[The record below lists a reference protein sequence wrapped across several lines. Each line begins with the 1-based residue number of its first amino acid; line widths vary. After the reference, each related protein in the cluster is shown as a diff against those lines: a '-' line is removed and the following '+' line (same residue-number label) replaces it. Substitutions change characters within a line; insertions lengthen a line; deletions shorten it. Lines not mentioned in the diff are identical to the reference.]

1 MRKVGIYVQVPFCQ
15 TKCTYCNFHTGVVAS
30 SRFAPYV
37 EAVRR
42 EIREHRQLLTA
53 AGVDW
58 PGPGGRSDAAPLQT
72 ERESLG
78 EVGKRRAS
86 EGQPY
91 TKGTLAAPTQ
101 TKSEERREDFA
112 VDTVYIG
119 GGTPS
124 LLDPAHL
131 QNILDAIREAF
142 GDGACKD
149 KFGRRKSGGE
159 PPHSKTTAFPT
170 ESRQAPSETNGV
182 EFEEVTL
189 EADPETV
196 EARKAAEWVLA
207 GINRVSFGLQSFSDK
222 ELVAAGRMHRRA
234 DIYRAV
240 PILREAGIRNI
251 SFDLIAGL
259 PYQTKESWRQSLDE
273 LAALTPEHVSVY
285 LLEIDEGSR
294 LGKELLQGGGKYS
307 AGAVPSEDEMAEFYE
322 TAQGVLGAAGYHHYE
337 ISNWAKPGFESR
349 HNLKYWRRE
358 PYLGFGAGA
367 HSFSGTARWANA
379 HDAAAYVA
387 AVQGGRL
394 PVEQHE
400 ALTAESAL
408 EEELFLGL
416 RQLDGIDIARIERE
430 YGVTLTARF
439 DPLASAGLVERH
451 GSMVRLAPERLSVSN
466 EVFVELMR

>member
-1 MRKVGIYVQVPFCQ
+1 MMRKLGIYVQVPFCQ

-37 EAVRR
+37 EAVCR
-42 EIREHRQLLTA
+42 EIRGHWGLLRA

-58 PGPGGRSDAAPLQT
+58 GGGLA
-72 ERESLG
+72 
-78 EVGKRRAS
+78 GKAHS
-86 EGQPY
+86 QEWLCHEAIAY
-91 TKGTLAAPTQ
+91 
-101 TKSEERREDFA
+101 
-112 VDTVYIG
+112 TVYIG

-131 QNILDAIREAF
+131 QDILDAIRATFEA
-142 GDGACKD
+142 D
-149 KFGRRKSGGE
+149 
-159 PPHSKTTAFPT
+159 
-170 ESRQAPSETNGV
+170 
-182 EFEEVTL
+182 FEEVTL

-196 EARKAAEWVLA
+196 EAGKATAWVRA
-207 GINRVSFGLQSFSDK
+207 GINRVSFGLQSFVDK
-222 ELVAAGRMHRRA
+222 ELIAAGRMHRRA
-234 DIYRAV
+234 DIYRAA

-259 PYQTKESWRQSLDE
+259 PYQTRESWRESLDE
-273 LAALTPEHVSVY
+273 LAALAPEHVSVY

-322 TAQGVLGAAGYHHYE
+322 MAQEALEAAGYHHYE
-337 ISNWAKPGFESR
+337 ISNWAKPCFESK

-367 HSFSGTARWANA
+367 HSFSGTERWANA

-387 AVQGGRL
+387 AVQSGRL

-400 ALTAESAL
+400 RLTAESAL

-416 RQLDGIDIARIERE
+416 RQLDGIDVGRIERE
-430 YGVTLTARF
+430 YGVAVARRF
-439 DPLASAGLVERH
+439 DPLALAGLIERE
-451 GSMVRLAPERLSVSN
+451 GTSVRLAPGKLSVSN

>member
-1 MRKVGIYVQVPFCQ
+1 MRKLGIYVQVPFCQ

-30 SRFAPYV
+30 SRFTPYV
-37 EAVRR
+37 QAVCR
-42 EIREHRQLLTA
+42 EIREHPQLLKA
-53 AGVDW
+53 AAVDW
-58 PGPGGRSDAAPLQT
+58 PGRLGRPDPVGTPLQ
-72 ERESLG
+72 RESEIPG
-78 EVGKRRAS
+78 EVGKRPAS
-86 EGQPY
+86 EGAPY
-91 TKGTLAAPTQ
+91 TERTLAA
-101 TKSEERREDFA
+101 
-112 VDTVYIG
+112 DTVYIG

-124 LLDPAHL
+124 LLDPVHL
-131 QNILDAIREAF
+131 QTILDAIAATF
-142 GDGACKD
+142 GERPA
-149 KFGRRKSGGE
+149 SEGG
-159 PPHSKTTAFPT
+159 SYR
-170 ESRQAPSETNGV
+170 S

-189 EADPETV
+189 EADPETI
-196 EARKAAEWVLA
+196 EAGKAAAWVRA

-222 ELVAAGRMHRRA
+222 ELAAAGRMHRRA

-259 PYQTKESWRQSLDE
+259 PHQTKESWRQSLDE
-273 LAALTPEHVSVY
+273 LGKLAPEHVSVY
-285 LLEIDEGSR
+285 LLEIDEESR

-307 AGAVPSEDEMAEFYE
+307 AGAVPSEDEMADYYE
-322 TAQGVLGAAGYHHYE
+322 MAQKVLRAAGYHHYE

-367 HSFSGTARWANA
+367 HSFSGMERWANA
-379 HDAAAYVA
+379 HDAADYVT

-400 ALTAESAL
+400 RLTAESAL

-416 RQLDGIDIARIERE
+416 RQLDGIDVARIERE
-430 YGVTLTARF
+430 YGVMVMGRF
-439 DPLASAGLVERH
+439 DPLTSAGLVERD
-451 GSMVRLAPERLSVSN
+451 GSVVRLAPRRLSVSN

>member
-1 MRKVGIYVQVPFCQ
+1 MRKLGIYVQVPFCQ
-15 TKCTYCNFHTGVVAS
+15 TKCTYCNFHTGVVNS

-37 EAVRR
+37 EAVCR
-42 EIREHRQLLTA
+42 EIRGHRELLGA

-58 PGPGGRSDAAPLQT
+58 AGRLGRPLRRTPCQS
-72 ERESLG
+72 EGDLSI
-78 EVGKRRAS
+78 EVGERPAS
-86 EGQPY
+86 EGGPY
-91 TKGTLAAPTQ
+91 TENNLA
-101 TKSEERREDFA
+101 
-112 VDTVYIG
+112 VNTVYIG

-131 QNILDAIREAF
+131 ENILDAIRGTFAE
-142 GDGACKD
+142 
-149 KFGRRKSGGE
+149 E
-159 PPHSKTTAFPT
+159 L
-170 ESRQAPSETNGV
+170 
-182 EFEEVTL
+182 EEVTL

-196 EARKAAEWVLA
+196 EAGKAAAWVRA
-207 GINRVSFGLQSFSDK
+207 GINRVSFGVQSFVDK

-240 PILREAGIRNI
+240 PILREAGIGNI

-259 PYQTKESWRQSLDE
+259 PHQTKESWRQSLEE
-273 LAALTPEHVSVY
+273 LASLAPKHVSVY

-307 AGAVPSEDEMAEFYE
+307 AGAVPCEDEMAEFYE
-322 TAQGVLGAAGYHHYE
+322 MAQEALEATGYHHYE

-367 HSFSGTARWANA
+367 HSFSGTERWANA
-379 HDAAAYVA
+379 HDAAGYVN
-387 AVQGGRL
+387 AVEGGRL

-400 ALTAESAL
+400 RLTTESAL

-416 RQLDGIDIARIERE
+416 RQLDGIDLRRIERE
-430 YGVTLTARF
+430 YGVA
-439 DPLASAGLVERH
+439 LASRFERIALAGLVVRD
-451 GSMVRLAPERLSVSN
+451 GSLVRLAPEKLSVSN

>member
-1 MRKVGIYVQVPFCQ
+1 MRNIGIYVQVPFCQ

-37 EAVRR
+37 EAVCG
-42 EIREHRQLLTA
+42 EIRGHRELLEA

-58 PGPGGRSDAAPLQT
+58 PGRLGRPPRRIAPLEEGGAT
-72 ERESLG
+72 ACEI
-78 EVGKRRAS
+78 GKRPAS
-86 EGQPY
+86 EGGPY
-91 TKGTLAAPTQ
+91 TETILL
-101 TKSEERREDFA
+101 
-112 VDTVYIG
+112 VDTVYMG

-124 LLDPAHL
+124 LLDPVHL
-131 QNILDAIREAF
+131 QSILDAIRETF
-142 GDGACKD
+142 GERPA
-149 KFGRRKSGGE
+149 SEGG
-159 PPHSKTTAFPT
+159 PCGP
-170 ESRQAPSETNGV
+170 RI
-182 EFEEVTL
+182 EEVTL

-196 EARKAAEWVLA
+196 EAGKAAAWVGA
-207 GINRVSFGLQSFSDK
+207 GINRVSFGLQSFVDK

-234 DIYRAV
+234 DIYRVV
-240 PILREAGIRNI
+240 PILREAGIGNI

-259 PYQTKESWRQSLDE
+259 PHQTKESWRQSLDE
-273 LAALTPEHVSVY
+273 LVGLAPEHVSVY

-294 LGKELLQGGGKYS
+294 LGKELLQGGRRYS

-322 TAQGVLGAAGYHHYE
+322 MAQEALGAAGYHHYE
-337 ISNWAKPGFESR
+337 ISNWAKPGFESK

-367 HSFSGTARWANA
+367 HSFSGTERWANA
-379 HDAAAYVA
+379 HDAAAYVT

-416 RQLDGIDIARIERE
+416 RQLDGIDLGRIERE
-430 YGVTLTARF
+430 YGVAVASRF
-439 DPLASAGLVERH
+439 ERIGLAGLVKRE
-451 GSMVRLAPERLSVSN
+451 GGIVRLAAEKLSVSN
-466 EVFVELMR
+466 EVFVELLR